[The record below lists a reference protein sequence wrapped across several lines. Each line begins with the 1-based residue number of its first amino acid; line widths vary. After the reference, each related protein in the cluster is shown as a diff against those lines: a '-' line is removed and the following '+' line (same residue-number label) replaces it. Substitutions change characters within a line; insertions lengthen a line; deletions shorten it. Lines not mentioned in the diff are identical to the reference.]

1 MPHIRGSTTPCTKAP
16 AIAASTALP
25 PAFRIS
31 APASVASGW
40 AATIIARLR
49 YRMDGSLGQDRAGGG
64 QRLAGHVLGGGLPR
78 GRIGR
83 LVAGVAGVGPAHG
96 RGEEI
101 PVLDSPLARR
111 HADESPCPPARRD
124 PHRYRLR

>member
-1 MPHIRGSTTPCTKAP
+1 MRHIRGATTPCTKAQ

-64 QRLAGHVLGGGLPR
+64 QRLAGHVLGGALPP
-78 GRIGR
+78 GPVGR
-83 LVAGVAGVGPAHG
+83 L
-96 RGEEI
+96 
-101 PVLDSPLARR
+101 LARG
-111 HADESPCPPARRD
+111 AGGAPAPQPREK
-124 PHRYRLR
+124 L

>member
-1 MPHIRGSTTPCTKAP
+1 MRHIRGATTPCTKAQ

-64 QRLAGHVLGGGLPR
+64 QRLAGHVLGRALPR

-83 LVAGVAGVGPAHG
+83 LVARVAGVALAHE
-96 RGEEI
+96 RGEE
-101 PVLDSPLARR
+101 LLERDAPL
-111 HADESPCPPARRD
+111 PPRQAVQRLFPPQPSV
-124 PHRYRLR
+124 PH

>member
-1 MPHIRGSTTPCTKAP
+1 MPHIRGSTTPCTKAQ

-64 QRLAGHVLGGGLPR
+64 QRLPGHVLGGALSR
-78 GRIGR
+78 ARTCHLVAR
-83 LVAGVAGVGPAHG
+83 VAGVALAHE
-96 RGEEI
+96 RGEE
-101 PVLDSPLARR
+101 LLERDAPLPPRQAVER
-111 HADESPCPPARRD
+111 PARPAPRA
-124 PHRYRLR
+124 R